1 MSIDHAADRDASN
14 RRLEEQYK
22 EIAVLAGGLAHEI
35 KNPLSTIR
43 LNLQLLAEDF
53 ADAKSARDKRALQKI
68 RTVETSCQ
76 RLQDILDEFLRFT
89 RIGVE
94 GLPISP
100 CDLNTVVQEMI
111 DFAAPQAAD
120 AGIELVPFLHANLPA
135 VSLDRELF
143 KQALLNLL
151 LNAQNAM
158 PAGGEIVLQTQPVP
172 GGVQLDVIDNGV
184 GMDAETLGKIFRP
197 FFSTR
202 RDGSGLGLPTTR
214 KIIESHNG
222 TISVQSEKGK
232 GTRFTIA
239 LPLAQES
246 SPTIAPAAP
255 TAS

>member
-1 MSIDHAADRDASN
+1 MSAEAQSAESEPGN
-14 RRLEEQYK
+14 RRLMEQYT

-68 RTVETSCQ
+68 RTVESACERMQNT
-76 RLQDILDEFLRFT
+76 LEEFLRFS

-94 GLPISP
+94 GLPRSP
-100 CDLNTVVQEMI
+100 CNLNAVVQEMI
-111 DFAAPQAAD
+111 DFVTPQAAEG
-120 AGIELVPFLHANLPA
+120 GIEIVSFLHANLPP
-135 VSLDRELF
+135 VLLDRDLF

-158 PAGGEIVLQTQPVP
+158 PAGGQIVLQTQPLADD
-172 GGVQLDVIDNGV
+172 VQLDVIDNGV
-184 GMDAETLGKIFRP
+184 GMDAETRTKIFRP

-214 KIIESHNG
+214 KIIEAHDG

-232 GTRFTIA
+232 GTRFTIV
-239 LPLAQES
+239 LP
-246 SPTIAPAAP
+246 IAPGPDRPATP
-255 TAS
+255 ETP